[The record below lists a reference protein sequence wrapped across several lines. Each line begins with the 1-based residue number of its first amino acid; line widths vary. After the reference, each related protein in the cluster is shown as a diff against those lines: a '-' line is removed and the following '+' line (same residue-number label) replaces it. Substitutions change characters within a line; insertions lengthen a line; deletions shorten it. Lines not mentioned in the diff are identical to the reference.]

1 MRKAHSV
8 LHGNMTVLSCMWDLC
23 LSLRDAS
30 DSVALGK
37 PLTVMFISSFVQW
50 RYSGWSLGMSW
61 LTFSIESI
69 YFWKYPIII
78 NAPYTEHYNLRQNAF
93 LMQTHRLYGVII
105 EFKRLTL
112 NNSFFFRKPAFILF
126 FSHKNY
132 KKKKKGKHE
141 EWVQRDFPSTKI
153 DWKLNLRTMNHVS
166 PYSFTM

>member
-1 MRKAHSV
+1 
-8 LHGNMTVLSCMWDLC
+8 MTVFSCTWDLC
-23 LSLRDAS
+23 LNLRDAS

-50 RYSGWSLGMSW
+50 RYSGRSLGISW

-93 LMQTHRLYGVII
+93 LMQTHRLYGVIT

-112 NNSFFFRKPAFILF
+112 NNSSFFQKPAFILF
-126 FSHKNY
+126 FQPQKLQ

-141 EWVQRDFPSTKI
+141 EWVQWDFPSTKI
-153 DWKLNLRTMNHVS
+153 DWKLNLRIMNQVS
-166 PYSFTM
+166 PYSSTM